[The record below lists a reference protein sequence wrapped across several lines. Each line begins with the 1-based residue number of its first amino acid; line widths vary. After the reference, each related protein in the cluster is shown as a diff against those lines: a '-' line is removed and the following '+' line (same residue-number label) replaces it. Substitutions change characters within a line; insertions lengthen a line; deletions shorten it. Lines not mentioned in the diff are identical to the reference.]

1 MIKNEK
7 RKSARI
13 ASLNL
18 SYIQI
23 GGKDEPEKHTM
34 GRTLNVSE
42 CGILL
47 ETHFPVEINS
57 DLLLSIGLGEE
68 VVDIKG
74 KVVHTAECKND
85 KYEMGV
91 EFVDMDEITKKVLKK
106 FINAFKQE
114 QTNNKK

>member
-1 MIKNEK
+1 MMKNEK

-13 ASLNL
+13 SSLNL

-23 GGKDEPEKHTM
+23 GGKDDPEKNAM

-47 ETHFPVEINS
+47 ETHFPVKMNS

-68 VVDIKG
+68 VLDIKG

-91 EFVDMDEITKKVLKK
+91 EFIDKYVTTQKVLKK
-106 FINAFKQE
+106 FIKAFKEE
-114 QTNNKK
+114 QK